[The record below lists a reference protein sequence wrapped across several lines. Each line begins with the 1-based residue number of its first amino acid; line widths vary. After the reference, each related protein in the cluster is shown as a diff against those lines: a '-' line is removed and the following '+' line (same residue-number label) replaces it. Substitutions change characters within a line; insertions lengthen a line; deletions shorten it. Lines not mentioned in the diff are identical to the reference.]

1 MKRLRMKVNKEKR
14 IGRVLFIVEGSRY
27 EFSLL
32 QKIFVGV
39 FQYEYLEKRRS
50 RPARFISG
58 TDKFSRIAVVNTR
71 ESNIKDITENEQFL
85 DDVFEMLL
93 KEYDYPVDQSA
104 IYYLFDRDPESNND
118 SEQIRNYIS
127 ILRNPYENDGF
138 WRAGQLLLSYPSVES
153 YTITAFDDK
162 SDNLRFM
169 LGKEAKQYI
178 AGHTDIQLNKVDEN
192 ALIKAAEYFLKYI
205 DDMGVT
211 LDLDEFEGT
220 SMAIFNQQDI
230 DYCKEEGF
238 RLFSMLTLSLLQ
250 LGLTE
255 MI

>member
-1 MKRLRMKVNKEKR
+1 M
-14 IGRVLFIVEGSRY
+14 
-27 EFSLL
+27 
-32 QKIFVGV
+32 
-39 FQYEYLEKRRS
+39 
-50 RPARFISG
+50 
-58 TDKFSRIAVVNTR
+58 
-71 ESNIKDITENEQFL
+71 
-85 DDVFEMLL
+85 
-93 KEYDYPVDQSA
+93 
-104 IYYLFDRDPESNND
+104 
-118 SEQIRNYIS
+118 
-127 ILRNPYENDGF
+127 
-138 WRAGQLLLSYPSVES
+138 ES

-169 LGKEAKQYI
+169 LGKEAKRYI

-250 LGLTE
+250 LGLIE